1 MCKVFP
7 SSLGLMAMRW
17 FDSFKEGSI
26 HSFEELTRAF
36 KARFVTCSW
45 VPRPLD
51 YLLSM
56 FVKEGESLKNYFDR
70 NWEIYNEID
79 GDFKDVV
86 VQTFKVGFLHTL
98 TYGNC
103 LLWNCLGV
111 WIGLRSL
118 KGSRTTKTLAREKP
132 RFSPLPEGIACRV
145 DSHLLNW
152 GGSFFSEKKRDY
164 PLVTSSLDWTRGWIL
179 GHFKAFSNWIHSYHT
194 RDWSN

>member
-1 MCKVFP
+1 MGHSVC
-7 SSLGLMAMRW
+7 GL
-17 FDSFKEGSI
+17 S
-26 HSFEELTRAF
+26 
-36 KARFVTCSW
+36 FVTYSW

-51 YLLSM
+51 SLLSISM
-56 FVKEGESLKNYFDR
+56 KEGETLKNYSDR
-70 NWEIYNEID
+70 YWEIYNEID

-145 DSHLLNW
+145 DSHLLDW
-152 GGSFFSEKKRDY
+152 GGSFFKKKER
-164 PLVTSSLDWTRGWIL
+164 LSTCNIFL
-179 GHFKAFSNWIHSYHT
+179 GLNLRMNT
-194 RDWSN
+194 WSFQGFF